1 MWFPTATMLWCNKHK
16 WLRIFLSDSYLF
28 FFSFTWVYIWVIS
41 LLPISTLIQNID
53 LTKLSIMLQFFKL
66 CWIMTNK
73 STYLVALPVLKKLEI
88 SNTRFCWYWSQSWTV
103 NAFLLDTRYCTLL
116 LFFSG
121 SANVL
126 LFASKH
132 ACWKKHLYFVS
143 SYWRFLY

>member
-1 MWFPTATMLWCNKHK
+1 MWFPTSTMLWCNKHK
-16 WLRIFLSDSYLF
+16 GLRIFLSDSYLF
-28 FFSFTWVYIWVIS
+28 FLSFTWVYIWVIS
-41 LLPISTLIQNID
+41 LLSISTLIQNID
-53 LTKLSIMLQFFKL
+53 LTKLSIMLQLFKL

-88 SNTRFCWYWSQSWTV
+88 SNTKFCWYWSQSWIV
-103 NAFLLDTRYCTLL
+103 NAFFLDTRYCTLL

-132 ACWKKHLYFVS
+132 ASWKKHLYFAS
-143 SYWRFLY
+143 SYWRLLH